1 MNENISNK
9 IFVIDS
15 NTTALMVSLIA
26 QDKPIRCVYE
36 IKEGLSNKTHNGLFD
51 LILSENIIIEKK
63 IIKVQPKYFLLN
75 KKHII
80 KSVLN
85 LIKFRRKHHHIKI
98 EKDFYYVGPSTSTIM
113 AYVDKNKKYY
123 LDHGTG
129 DYYARLLPN
138 KNTSR
143 NYFLN
148 KFFIYLGFP
157 EIFSEFR
164 KKGYSLCQINND
176 RFFHLDVVNYHIP
189 KEIKI
194 GLNKIKNK
202 TENFTK
208 ISLLL
213 PVSSWHNKNGID
225 GNSSKYDDLNIQ
237 MCQNN
242 FTKDELILV
251 KFHPSLF
258 MADKVNITLIDK
270 LKLLG
275 YSAIIVDEY
284 LPDDLSYF
292 LPAEILVLHLGITKI
307 VSEES
312 SLLFNLTHLSDIKLI
327 AEPYIFNIPCE
338 RDNRLIKIIDV
349 INPYLNNP
357 ITIGKNEIAID
368 KVCR

>member
-1 MNENISNK
+1 MNKNISNK

-26 QDKPIRCVYE
+26 KDKPIRCVYE
-36 IKEGLSNKTHNGLFD
+36 IKEGFSDDKHNGLFD
-51 LILSENIIIEKK
+51 LILSENIILEKK
-63 IIKVQPKYFLLN
+63 TIKVQPKYFLLN

-80 KSVLN
+80 KSILN
-85 LIKFRRKHHHIKI
+85 LIKFRRKHRHIKI
-98 EKDFYYVGPSTSTIM
+98 EKDFYYVGASTSTIM
-113 AYVDKNKKYY
+113 AYVGKNKKYY

-129 DYYARLLPN
+129 DYYARLLKN

-148 KFFIYLGFP
+148 KIFIFLGLP
-157 EIFSEFR
+157 AIFSEFK
-164 KKGYSLCQINND
+164 KKGYSLCKINND
-176 RFFHLDVVNYHIP
+176 NFLHLNVIDYVIP
-189 KEIKI
+189 KIIKA
-194 GLNKIKNK
+194 GLKKLKNQC
-202 TENFTK
+202 ENFPK

-213 PVSSWHNKNGID
+213 PVSSWHSENGID

-258 MADKVNITLIDK
+258 MANKVNITLIDK
-270 LKLLG
+270 LNLLG

-284 LPDDLSYF
+284 LPDELRYF

-312 SLLFNLTHLSDIKLI
+312 SLLFNLAHLNSVILV
-327 AEPYIFNIPCE
+327 AEVYIFNVPCE
-338 RDNRLIKIIDV
+338 RN
-349 INPYLNNP
+349 NYLVEIVKKMNLYLDNP
-357 ITIGKNEIAID
+357 ISLGEI
-368 KVCR
+368 K